1 MKPLILVG
9 SLATKVLSQ
18 GRLISTTRDTL
29 WLPSLSELPG
39 LQGAQSQ
46 KGEDISR
53 PTIFLLINHYGREVL
68 LLILLLSKVSWLPTK
83 FLFPQEL

>member
-18 GRLISTTRDTL
+18 GRLISTRDTL
-29 WLPSLSELPG
+29 WLPSLSELQG
-39 LQGAQSQ
+39 LQGALSQ
-46 KGEDISR
+46 KGEDVPR
-53 PTIFLLINHYGREVL
+53 IFLLINHYGREVL